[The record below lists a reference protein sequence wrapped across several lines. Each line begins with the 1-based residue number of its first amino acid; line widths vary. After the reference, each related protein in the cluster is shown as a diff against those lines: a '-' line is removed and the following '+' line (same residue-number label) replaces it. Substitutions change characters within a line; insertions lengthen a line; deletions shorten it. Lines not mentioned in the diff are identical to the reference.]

1 MEVGTWVCCDQMMSA
16 GTVCDTFILPWT
28 IVHPNAM
35 RICVMVTIR
44 TVFVLVLV
52 AFVDASN
59 LRRTKDSGTNGSVS
73 LQPYEAGE
81 MSINIK
87 NQELIIKRK
96 LRSSKS
102 STQSQID
109 IAKGKTV
116 ALLQVHFEGNVGDQ
130 METIPL
136 LRKLKEWGVVVDCYL
151 SVWMP
156 LKKRLDPAV
165 HERVKDLVR
174 NIYPEG
180 VQYDHDLRDR
190 NYDLLIVTPG
200 NECIC
205 GS

>member
-1 MEVGTWVCCDQMMSA
+1 
-16 GTVCDTFILPWT
+16 
-28 IVHPNAM
+28 M
-35 RICVMVTIR
+35 R
-44 TVFVLVLV
+44 
-52 AFVDASN
+52 
-59 LRRTKDSGTNGSVS
+59 RR
-73 LQPYEAGE
+73 
-81 MSINIK
+81 
-87 NQELIIKRK
+87 

-102 STQSQID
+102 STQSQKD

-180 VQYDHDLRDR
+180 VQYDHELRDR

>member
-1 MEVGTWVCCDQMMSA
+1 
-16 GTVCDTFILPWT
+16 
-28 IVHPNAM
+28 M

-52 AFVDASN
+52 ALVDASN
-59 LRRTKDSGTNGSVS
+59 LRRTKDSGINGSVS

-81 MSINIK
+81 MSFSIK
-87 NQELIIKRK
+87 NQELIMRRK

-102 STQSQID
+102 STQSQKD

-180 VQYDHDLRDR
+180 VQYDHELRDR

-200 NECIC
+200 NEYIC
-205 GS
+205 GSCMSMNIPFSSLSSPLSFLLSLLPSS